1 VGHEAL
7 RKIAAF
13 MSRLFGTDGVRGLAG
28 SELTGELAYR
38 LGRAVVAILDWHGA
52 GRPKVVVGRDT
63 RASGEF
69 LEAALVAGV
78 CSAGGDAL
86 LLGVSTTPAVAFL
99 TVDLGAQ
106 AGAVIS
112 ASHNPAEFNGIKFF
126 GDSGYKL
133 PDDLEDEIEA
143 AALSD
148 GGPRAEG
155 RDIGR
160 IISERRADERYL
172 RHLVSTADGSLEGL
186 RVVVD
191 CANGAAYRLAP
202 EILARLG
209 AEVIPIHDRP
219 DGWNIN
225 EGCGATHP
233 GIVARAV
240 VEAKADAGVAHDGD
254 ADRALFADERGIV
267 VDGDQVLV
275 ATALDLQQC
284 GELDG
289 DVVVTTVMANL
300 GLRRRLAEAGIRV
313 AETKVGDRYV
323 LEEMLRSSATIGGEQ
338 SGHVIFRRHATT
350 GDGLL
355 TAIQFLTLA
364 ARTGRRISELAG
376 CMTRFP
382 QVLEN
387 VPVGDRGALESADEV
402 WRAVREAEAVLG
414 ERGRVLVRSSGTE
427 PLVRVMVEAMSEEE
441 ARTHAR
447 AIVAAVRGA
456 LGAATTGS

>member
-1 VGHEAL
+1 V
-7 RKIAAF
+7 I
-13 MSRLFGTDGVRGLAG
+13 RLFGTDGVRGLAG

-38 LGRAVVAILDWHGA
+38 LGRAAVAVLAHHGA
-52 GRPKVVVGRDT
+52 GRPRVVVGRDT

-69 LEAALVAGV
+69 LEAALVAGI
-78 CSAGGDAL
+78 CAAGGEAVL
-86 LLGVSTTPAVAFL
+86 QGVTTTPSVAFL

-112 ASHNPAEFNGIKFF
+112 ASHNPSEYNGIKFF
-126 GDSGYKL
+126 GEGGYKL

-143 AALSD
+143 AVVAD
-148 GGPRAEG
+148 DGPRQEG
-155 RDIGR
+155 RLIGR
-160 IISERRADERYL
+160 VVPDRHAGERYL
-172 RHLVSTADGSLEGL
+172 RHLVTTAEGSLEGL

-225 EGCGATHP
+225 EGCGATHAEV
-233 GIVARAV
+233 VARAV
-240 VEAKADAGVAHDGD
+240 LDAKADAGVAHDGD
-254 ADRALFADERGIV
+254 ADRALFADELGGV

-275 ATALDLQQC
+275 AMALDLHER

-300 GLRRRLAEAGIRV
+300 GLKERLGEAGIEV
-313 AETKVGDRYV
+313 LQTKVGDRYV
-323 LEEMLRSSATIGGEQ
+323 LEEMIRTGAVLGGEQ

-355 TAIQFLTLA
+355 TAVQFLTLSTRA
-364 ARTGRRISELAG
+364 GRRVSELAG
-376 CMTRFP
+376 GMRRFP

-387 VPVGDRGALESADEV
+387 VEVRDRAVLDSADEV
-402 WRAVREAEAVLG
+402 WRAVRASESELG
-414 ERGRVLVRSSGTE
+414 DRGRVLVRASGTE
-427 PLVRVMVEAMSEEE
+427 PVVRVMVEAMTEDE
-441 ARTHAR
+441 ARAHAD
-447 AIVAAVRGA
+447 AIVSAVRSA
-456 LGAATTGS
+456 LGAATTAS